1 MATPFKVT
9 EFDEGRYIVNVTA
22 GNFNSD
28 TTTDL
33 ATLGLLSTE
42 IGILPG
48 DGTGKFGLGDYFSA
62 GEEPYDFTSGDV
74 NGDGKTDLLATNY
87 TTDKISILWG
97 DGKGSF
103 TSYINFDVGVPFN
116 FIYPIDLNGDGKLDL
131 APVNYDNN
139 KISVLLGDGTG
150 KFSKPEAIDI
160 GQDISSLAWTDANG
174 DGKIDL
180 ITASEFSRNISVQ
193 LGDGTGKFG
202 KATNFNL
209 GKYPTAIAA
218 GDVNGDGKTD
228 LVSANYYSNDI
239 SVMLG
244 DGTGNFGT
252 ATSFYGAL
260 GPDSIQVVDF
270 NADGKN
276 DLVVGDLLS
285 TFILWGDNSGKFK
298 TYTDIPWTGLNPV
311 YADFNGDKKPD
322 IAGNNFGNL
331 RILIND
337 TSPLTD
343 TSKPTPAPTPSP
355 TPTPPT
361 KSETP
366 AGFTI
371 TPTSGLTTTEAGGTT
386 TFSVKLNSKPTANVA
401 IGLVSSDK
409 KEGTVSPASLNF
421 TPTNWDTP
429 QTVTVTGVDDK
440 VNDGNK
446 TYTIITQAAVSADK
460 KYDKLNPL
468 DVTITNT
475 ASSTATST
483 PTPTPTPTPNPT
495 PTPTPTP
502 APAGI
507 TVSPTTGLTTTENGG
522 TDKFTVKLNSKPTAD
537 VTINLSSSNTG
548 EGTVSSNSLTF
559 TPENWNTEKT
569 VTVKGVDDN
578 KKDGDKTYQIFTF
591 AATSTDPNYNNLNA
605 ADVSVTNKDSYINN
619 PPKLNEGK
627 DTTPWRFGNV
637 DVKGSKFEYTI
648 PQNTFT
654 DPDPGDK
661 LTYAATLEDGKP
673 LPSWLTFNPDTRT
686 FTSQKPQPTTLNI
699 KLTAKDSSGATA
711 SEIIPFI
718 FTSSGVVI
726 DGYIADATVFLDANK
741 NGVLDAG
748 EPSTKTDS
756 KGEYDLEIPFE
767 TFDKNQNGEI
777 DPEEGNIVAFGG
789 TDTATGLPLETPV
802 SAPADA
808 TVVTLLTSLVTDLIN
823 QGVSP
828 SEAEAKVKSA
838 LSLPANV
845 DLTDL
850 DPIAATQNNES
861 GGVETLVAMTKVQNV
876 ITQTASLIDGASTA
890 SQADLTKAAIGA
902 INSQIQSGG
911 TLDLTDSA
919 QLTTIINQTADRA
932 KQIDPNLNTQQISQ
946 LAPDAAKVMA
956 QANQSTDKVVLNYIP
971 NAIPS
976 EIARVQKVTLGETTK
991 DLKEAG
997 AGNKSIQ
1004 NVVAENTGDN
1014 LYSQIQQTQPSSG
1027 SGGAVTVGEV
1037 EVSNPSPDEFFPT
1050 DGDDSMTGGSDSDT
1064 ITGKA
1069 GNDTISGLG
1078 GSDWMHGNQGNDSL
1092 DGGSENDTLY
1102 GGKGTD
1108 TLLGINGE
1116 DVLFGNND
1124 ADSLDGGEGN
1134 DSLYGGKE
1142 NDTLIG
1148 GLQDDF
1154 LSGDIGDD
1162 FLIGGEGSDRFL
1174 LTPDSGIDA
1183 IVNFETDLDRIVLGN
1198 GLSFEQLEI
1207 TQTVGGNT
1215 IKIAATGSVLA
1226 NVSGVSGLLRSND
1239 FIAL

>member
-9 EFDEGRYIVNVTA
+9 EFNEGRYTVNVTA
-22 GNFNSD
+22 GNFNGDS
-28 TTTDL
+28 TTDL
-33 ATLGLLSTE
+33 ATLGFSKE

-48 DGTGKFGLGDYFSA
+48 DGTGKFGLGDYFSS
-62 GEEPYDFTSGDV
+62 GEYPYDFTSGDI
-74 NGDGKTDLLATNY
+74 NGDGKTDLLATTYAINN
-87 TTDKISILWG
+87 KISILWG

-103 TSYINFDVGVPFN
+103 TSYTNFDVGIPFT

-131 APVNYDNN
+131 APVDYSTN

-160 GQDISSLAWTDANG
+160 GKNISSIAWADVNG

-180 ITASEFSRNISVQ
+180 TTADEYSKNISVQ

-218 GDVNGDGKTD
+218 GDVNGDGKID
-228 LVSANYYSNDI
+228 IASANYYSNDI
-239 SVMLG
+239 SVILG
-244 DGTGNFGT
+244 DGKGNFGT

-260 GPDSIQVVDF
+260 GPSSIQVLDF

-285 TFILWGDNSGKFK
+285 NFILWGDNSGQFN

-311 YADFNGDKKPD
+311 YADLNGDKKID
-322 IAGNNFGNL
+322 IAGHNFGDL

-337 TSPLTD
+337 TSPLID
-343 TSKPTPAPTPSP
+343 TSKPAPAPTTTP

-361 KSETP
+361 QTATP

-371 TPTSGLTTTEAGGTT
+371 SPTSGLKTTEAGGTA
-386 TFSVKLNSKPTANVA
+386 TFTVKLNSKPTATVA
-401 IGLVSSDK
+401 IGLSSSDK
-409 KEGTVSPASLNF
+409 TEGTVSTASLNF
-421 TPTNWDTP
+421 TPTNWETP

-440 VNDGNK
+440 VNDGDK

-460 KYDKLNPL
+460 KYDKLNPS
-468 DVTITNT
+468 DITLTNI
-475 ASSTATST
+475 ASIT
-483 PTPTPTPTPNPT
+483 PTPTPPT
-495 PTPTPTP
+495 PTPL
-502 APAGI
+502 AGI
-507 TVSPTTGLTTTENGG
+507 TVSPTTGLTTKENGD
-522 TDKFTVKLNSKPTAD
+522 TDKFTVKLNSQPTAN
-537 VTINLSSSNTG
+537 VTIDLISSNVA
-548 EGTVSSNSLTF
+548 EGTICPVSLSF
-559 TPENWNTEKT
+559 TPDNWSTPKT
-569 VTVKGVDDN
+569 VTVKGVDDK
-578 KKDGDKTYQIFTF
+578 KKDGDQAYQILTSP
-591 AATSTDPNYNNLNA
+591 AISTDPNYNTLNA
-605 ADVSVTNKDSYINN
+605 ADVKVTNKDGYTNT
-619 PPKLNEGK
+619 PPKLNNGD
-627 DTTPWRFGNV
+627 DTTPWKSYNLN
-637 DVKGSKFEYTI
+637 VKGPKFEYTI
-648 PQNTFT
+648 PKDAFI
-654 DPDPGDK
+654 DPDIDDK
-661 LTYAATLEDGKP
+661 LTYSATLENGSP
-673 LPSWLTFNPDTRT
+673 LPKWLTFNPDTRT
-686 FTSQKPQPTTLNI
+686 FSADKPQQGTFKI
-699 KLTAKDSSGATA
+699 KLTAKDNSGETA
-711 SEIIPFI
+711 SDIIPFI
-718 FTSSGVVI
+718 FSASGLVI

-748 EPSTKTDS
+748 EPSAKTDS
-756 KGEYDLEIPFE
+756 KGEYNLEVPFE
-767 TFDKNQNGEI
+767 TFDKNKNGEI

-802 SAPADA
+802 SAPVDA
-808 TVVTLLTSLVTDLIN
+808 TVMTLLTSLVTNLID

-828 SEAEAKVKSA
+828 SEAEAKVKTA

-850 DPIAATQNNES
+850 DPIAATQNNEP

-876 ITQTASLIDGASTA
+876 ITQTAGLIDGASTA
-890 SQADLTKAAIGA
+890 SKADITKAVVSAV
-902 INSQIQSGG
+902 NSQIQVGG
-911 TLDLTDSA
+911 TLDLSNPA
-919 QLTTIINQTADRA
+919 QLTAIINQAADRT
-932 KQIDPNLNTQQISQ
+932 KEIDPGFNTQTISK

-956 QANQSTDKVVLNYIP
+956 QANQSTDKVVLNFIP
-971 NAIPS
+971 SAIPS

-991 DLKEAG
+991 DFKEAG
-997 AGNKSIQ
+997 AGTKSIQ
-1004 NVVAENTGDN
+1004 DVVAENTGDR
-1014 LYSQIQQTQPSSG
+1014 LDSQIRQYPQSSG

-1037 EVSNPSPDEFFPT
+1037 EVTNPSPGEFLPT
-1050 DGDDSMTGGSDSDT
+1050 DGDDSLTGGSDSDT

-1078 GSDWMHGNQGNDSL
+1078 SSDWLHGNQGNDSL

-1102 GGKGTD
+1102 GGKGND
-1108 TLLGINGE
+1108 TLLGMNGE
-1116 DVLFGNND
+1116 DILFGNND

-1134 DSLYGGKE
+1134 DSLYGGKG

-1174 LTPDSGIDA
+1174 LTSESGIDT
-1183 IVNFETDLDRIVLGN
+1183 IVNFATDSDKIILSN
-1198 GLSFEQLEI
+1198 GLSFEQLQI
-1207 TQTVGGNT
+1207 TQAVGGNVV
-1215 IKIAATGSVLA
+1215 KIAATGSVLA

-1239 FIAL
+1239 FLVI